1 MVEVR
6 PSRSRSP
13 KPRREHAP
21 PAAADTAKLEHRTEA
36 AASDTGSAAGASD
49 GGQDDEEPVLK
60 YQRMQVQALV
70 PTLERSERLLNVI
83 RHLRSLQRD

>member
-6 PSRSRSP
+6 PSRSRS
-13 KPRREHAP
+13 AC
-21 PAAADTAKLEHRTEA
+21 AAEDTAKLEHRTEA

-60 YQRMQVQALV
+60 YQRMQVQYATSTHKNSRNTTQTEILA
-70 PTLERSERLLNVI
+70 P
-83 RHLRSLQRD
+83 

>member
-13 KPRREHAP
+13 KSKRGNAA
-21 PAAADTAKLEHRTEA
+21 PAAAEAAKSEQRTEA
-36 AASDTGSAAGASD
+36 APSDAGSGTGASE

-60 YQRMQVQALV
+60 YQRMQVQAV
-70 PTLERSERLLNVI
+70 ASI
-83 RHLRSLQRD
+83 HQ